1 MKSGMNAM
9 ERPECERMNRRDFVK
24 VTGAA
29 AAGVLLAG
37 SPPISAEPLARKRY
51 AMIGTGHRG
60 TGMWGK
66 DIFDRYSNEIEFVG
80 LCDKNGKRAEA
91 GKKLIGANCP
101 TFTNF
106 DDMVAKTKPE
116 LLVVTTM
123 DSTHHEFITRALAM
137 GIDVITEKPMVTQAV
152 DCQEVLDAEKRHNRK
167 ITVAFN
173 YRYAP
178 KHQKIKEI
186 LQSGEIGK
194 ITSVD
199 FSWYLDTS
207 HGADYFRRWHRLK
220 SGGGSL
226 WVHKA
231 THHFDLINWWLAAD
245 PVEVA
250 AYGELNIYG
259 KSGMFRHTNCRPC
272 PHKSKCPFYWDMSK
286 DARLMKLYAECEDV
300 DGYTRD
306 GCVFKEDIDIYDTM
320 SAAVKYSNGV
330 SMSYSLNASM
340 PIEGYRVAFNG
351 TKGRLEV
358 RDYERQPWAEAI
370 QSEMYLIRNFSGKR
384 ERIEMP
390 DVEGGHSGGDDRL
403 RDLIF
408 KNVKVP
414 EHLKLPDSRA
424 GAMSCLTGIAART
437 SIEQNRPVK
446 INELIRL

>member
-1 MKSGMNAM
+1 MSEKNSI
-9 ERPECERMNRRDFVK
+9 NRRDFVK
-24 VTGAA
+24 ATGGAA
-29 AAGVLLAG
+29 ASALLA
-37 SPPISAEPLARKRY
+37 SSFSAATVTPLARKRY
-51 AMIGTGHRG
+51 AMVGTGHRG

-66 DIFDRYSNEIEFVG
+66 DIFDRYAAEIEFVG

-91 GKKLIGANCP
+91 GKRLIGADCP

-106 DDMVAKTKPE
+106 DEMVAKTKPE
-116 LLVVTTM
+116 LLMVTTM
-123 DSTHHEFITRALAM
+123 DSTHHEFITRALAR
-137 GIDVITEKPMVTQAV
+137 GIDVITEKPMVTEAKQA
-152 DCQEVLDAEKRHNRK
+152 QAILDAEKRYNRK

-173 YRYAP
+173 YRYSP

-199 FSWYLDTS
+199 FSWYLNTS

-231 THHFDLINWWLAAD
+231 THHFDLVNWWLGTD
-245 PVEVA
+245 PIEVA
-250 AYGELNIYG
+250 AYGELNVYG
-259 KSGMFRHTNCRPC
+259 KSGPYRHTNCRTC
-272 PHKSKCPFYWDMSK
+272 PHKAKCPFFWDLTK

-300 DGYTRD
+300 DGYMRD

-340 PIEGYRVAFNG
+340 PLEGYRIAFNG
-351 TKGRLEV
+351 TQGRLEV
-358 RDYERQPWAEAI
+358 RDYEGQPWQEPQ
-370 QSEMYLIRNFSGKR
+370 QSEIFLIKSFPRSR
-384 ERIEMP
+384 ERIDMP
-390 DVEGGHSGGDDRL
+390 NVRGGHAGGDDRI
-403 RDLIF
+403 RDVIF
-408 KNVKVP
+408 KNASVP
-414 EHLKLPDSRA
+414 EYLKLPGSRA

-437 SIEQNRPVK
+437 SIEQKRPVK

>member
-1 MKSGMNAM
+1 MMI
-9 ERPECERMNRRDFVK
+9 NRRDFVK
-24 VTGAA
+24 ATGVA
-29 AAGVLLAG
+29 AAGALIAG
-37 SPPISAEPLARKRY
+37 SAPAMVTSLARRRY
-51 AMIGTGHRG
+51 AMVGTGHRG

-66 DIFDRYSNEIEFVG
+66 DIFDRYSNEVEFVG

-91 GKKLIGANCP
+91 GRKLIGAECP

-106 DDMVAKTKPE
+106 DEMVTRVKPD
-116 LLVVTTM
+116 LLMVTTM
-123 DSTHHEFITRALAM
+123 DSTHHQFITSALAK

-152 DCQEVLDAEKRHNRK
+152 DCQAVLDAEKKYNRK
-167 ITVAFN
+167 INVAFN

-178 KHQKIKEI
+178 KHQKIKEL

-245 PVEVA
+245 PVEIS
-250 AYGELNIYG
+250 AYGDLNVYG
-259 KSGMFRHTNCRPC
+259 KNGEFRHTNCRSC
-272 PHKSKCPFYWDMSK
+272 PHKAKCPFYWDVTK
-286 DARLMKLYAECEDV
+286 DPRLTKLYSECEDV
-300 DGYTRD
+300 DGYMRD

-320 SAAVKYSNGV
+320 SAAIKYSNGV

-358 RDYERQPWAEAI
+358 RDYEKQPWPEQF
-370 QSEMYLIRNFSGKR
+370 QSEMYLMKNFSRKR

-390 DVEGGHSGGDDRL
+390 DIASGHGGGDDRL

-408 KNVKVP
+408 KKIQLP
-414 EHLKLPDSRA
+414 DHLKLPDSRA

-437 SIEQNRPVK
+437 SIEQKRPVK
-446 INELIRL
+446 IGELIKL

>member
-1 MKSGMNAM
+1 MI
-9 ERPECERMNRRDFVK
+9 NRRDFVK
-24 VTGAA
+24 TTGVAA
-29 AAGVLLAG
+29 ASVLL
-37 SPPISAEPLARKRY
+37 SRTVSATVTPLARRRY
-51 AMIGTGHRG
+51 AMVGTGHRG

-66 DIFDRYSNEIEFVG
+66 DIFDRYSNEVEFVG

-91 GKKLIGANCP
+91 GKKLIGASCP

-106 DDMVAKTKPE
+106 EDMVAKTKPE
-116 LLVVTTM
+116 LLMVTTM
-123 DSTHHEFITRALAM
+123 DSTHHQFITKALAM

-152 DCQEVLDAEKRHNRK
+152 DCQAVLDAEKQHNRK

-194 ITSVD
+194 VNSVD

-220 SGGGSL
+220 AGGGSL

-231 THHFDLINWWLAAD
+231 THHFDLINWWLGAD
-245 PVEVA
+245 PVEIS
-250 AYGELNIYG
+250 AYGDLNVYG
-259 KSGMFRHTNCRPC
+259 KNGEFRHTNCRSC
-272 PHKSKCPFYWDMSK
+272 PHKAKCPFYWDVTK
-286 DARLMKLYAECEDV
+286 DSRLTKLYSECEDV
-300 DGYTRD
+300 DGYMRD

-320 SAAVKYSNGV
+320 SAAIKYSNGV

-358 RDYERQPWAEAI
+358 RDYEKQPWPEQV
-370 QSEMYLIRNFSGKR
+370 QSELYLIKNFSGKR
-384 ERIEMP
+384 ERVEIP
-390 DVEGGHSGGDDRL
+390 DIASGHGGGDDRL

-408 KNVKVP
+408 KKVSVP
-414 EHLKLPDSRA
+414 DHMKLPDSRA

-437 SIEQNRPVK
+437 SLEQKRPVK
-446 INELIRL
+446 ITELIRL

>member
-1 MKSGMNAM
+1 MSEKNSI
-9 ERPECERMNRRDFVK
+9 NRRDFVK
-24 VTGAA
+24 S
-29 AAGVLLAG
+29 AAGAGAGFLLANA
-37 SPPISAEPLARKRY
+37 ISVNAQTTKKRRY
-51 AMIGTGHRG
+51 AIIGTGHRA
-60 TGMWGK
+60 TSMWGVDLANRYK
-66 DIFDRYSNEIEFVG
+66 DEIEFVG
-80 LCDKNGKRAEA
+80 LCDKNAKRAEA
-91 GKKLIGANCP
+91 AKKLIGVDCP

-106 DDMVAKTKPE
+106 DEMLTKTKPD
-116 LLVVTTM
+116 LLTVTTV
-123 DSTHHEFITRALAM
+123 DSTHHQFITRALEK
-137 GIDVITEKPMVTQAV
+137 GVDVITEKPMVTEAK
-152 DCQEVLDAEKRHNRK
+152 DCQAVLDAEKKYNRK

-186 LQSGEIGK
+186 LQSGEIGD

-199 FSWYLDTS
+199 FAWYLDTS

-231 THHFDLINWWLAAD
+231 THHFDLINWWLGAD
-245 PVEVA
+245 PTEVS
-250 AYGELNIYG
+250 AYGKLNVYG
-259 KSGMFRHTNCRPC
+259 KNGAFRSTNCRPC
-272 PHKSKCPFYWDMSK
+272 PHKEKCPFYWDMTK
-286 DARLMKLYAECEDV
+286 DARLMKLYAEAESV

-320 SAAVKYSNGV
+320 SAAVKYSNGA

-358 RDYERQPWAEAI
+358 RDYERQPWAEEL
-370 QSEMYLIRNFSGKR
+370 QSEIYLMKNFTKKR

-390 DVEGGHSGGDDRL
+390 NVKGGHSGGDDRL
-403 RDLIF
+403 REVIF
-408 KNVKVP
+408 KNAAVP
-414 EHLKLPDSRA
+414 DILKLPDSRA

-437 SIEQNRPVK
+437 SIEQSRPVK
-446 INELIRL
+446 IDELIKL

>member
-1 MKSGMNAM
+1 MSDKGSI
-9 ERPECERMNRRDFVK
+9 NRRDFVK
-24 VTGAA
+24 ASGVAA
-29 AAGVLLAG
+29 ASALLTG
-37 SPPISAEPLARKRY
+37 SLSAATVTPLARKRY
-51 AMIGTGHRG
+51 AMVGTGHRG

-66 DIFDRYSNEIEFVG
+66 DIFERYSNEIEFVG

-91 GKKLIGANCP
+91 GKKLIGASCP
-101 TFTNF
+101 TFTSF
-106 DDMVAKTKPE
+106 DEMVAKTKPE
-116 LLVVTTM
+116 LLMVTTM
-123 DSTHHEFITRALAM
+123 DSTHHQFITKALAM
-137 GIDVITEKPMVTQAV
+137 GIDVITEKPMVTEAVQAQAV
-152 DCQEVLDAEKRHNRK
+152 IDAEKKNNRK

-194 ITSVD
+194 VTSVD

-220 SGGGSL
+220 AGGGSL

-231 THHFDLINWWLAAD
+231 THHFDLVNWWLGAD
-245 PVEVA
+245 PVEVT
-250 AYGELNIYG
+250 AYGDLNVYG
-259 KSGMFRHTNCRPC
+259 KAGTFRHTNCRTC
-272 PHKSKCPFYWDMSK
+272 PHKAKCPFFWDLTK

-300 DGYTRD
+300 DGYMRD

-340 PIEGYRVAFNG
+340 PIEGYRIAFNG

-358 RDYERQPWAEAI
+358 RDYERQPWPEQL
-370 QSEMYLIRNFSGKR
+370 QSEIYLIKSFPRGR

-390 DVEGGHSGGDDRL
+390 NIAGGHSGGDDRL
-403 RDLIF
+403 REVIF
-408 KNVKVP
+408 KNAQVP

-437 SIEQNRPVK
+437 SIEQKRPVK
-446 INELIRL
+446 ISELIRL